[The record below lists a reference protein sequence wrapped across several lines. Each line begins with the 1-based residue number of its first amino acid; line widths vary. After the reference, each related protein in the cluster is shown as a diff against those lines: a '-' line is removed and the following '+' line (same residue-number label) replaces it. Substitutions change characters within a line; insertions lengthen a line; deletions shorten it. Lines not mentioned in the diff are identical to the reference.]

1 MRPSPAAPTVI
12 AAALGLL
19 LAGVAV
25 PPAGAEEPPEP
36 QLTFTVDGTEVG
48 TGEAAR
54 FERGET
60 LEEVRLEVDGLAHD
74 GLEHVTFV
82 LDGEAPAG
90 SGVGTTAEE
99 LGEALLTD
107 DSYDAFDAGIG
118 MANPFVAEG
127 SFVALDGPLTISED
141 APVGEWTLRIGLRE
155 VDVDADPQRYGEDLP
170 VGTVASFEITEPGVG
185 APAVSLLL
193 VVALAVAVVIGRL
206 AVGGRRPGA
215 PQDPR

>member
-1 MRPSPAAPTVI
+1 MRPTDGPAGLV
-12 AAALGLL
+12 AAVLVAL
-19 LAGVAV
+19 LAGVAA
-25 PPAGAEEPPEP
+25 PAVAGETAEPE
-36 QLTFTVDGTEVG
+36 LTFTVGGTEVG

-60 LEEVRLEVDGLAHD
+60 LEQVRLEVEGLAHD
-74 GLEHVTFV
+74 GLEHVTVV

-127 SFVALDGPLTISED
+127 SFTALDGPLTISED

-155 VDVDADPQRYGEDLP
+155 VDVDADPQRYGDDLP
-170 VGTVASFEITEPGVG
+170 VGTVASFEVTEAG
-185 APAVSLLL
+185 AGATTASLVL
-193 VVALAVAVVIGRL
+193 VAALAIAVVIGRL
-206 AVGGRRPGA
+206 AVGGRRGDA
-215 PQDPR
+215 RGDPR